1 MTPAAE
7 MANLTAAEEA
17 RLSDLLH
24 GEK

>member
-1 MTPAAE
+1 VTPAAE

-24 GEK
+24 REN